1 MCSIMKNFDT
11 NTIVKFDISKSVAI
25 FGDRVYS
32 ILNYQNPFNRSNKL
46 GHITASGLVIRD
58 DKVLL
63 ILHPYLQ
70 SWFQPGGHIDDGESP
85 IDAAIRE
92 VREETG
98 FVCDLDSNDLE
109 PIDVDIHEIPS
120 NSKKGEAA
128 HLHID
133 LLYRLKVLRE
143 DKPVEDISTAWLS
156 FSQVESARIQRALA
170 KLSSKILK

>member
-1 MCSIMKNFDT
+1 MKIFDT
-11 NTIVKFDISKSVAI
+11 NSILNFDIRKSVAL

-32 ILNYQNPFNRSNKL
+32 VLNYQDPFKRSNKI
-46 GHITASGLVIRD
+46 GHFTASGLVIRD

-63 ILHPYLQ
+63 ILHPYLGR
-70 SWFQPGGHIDDGESP
+70 WFQPGGHIDDGESP

-92 VREETG
+92 VYEETG
-98 FVCDLDSNDLE
+98 FVCVLDPRNLE

-143 DKPVEDISTAWLS
+143 ERSSENISTAWLS
-156 FSQVESARIQRALA
+156 FDQVESARIQRVLA
-170 KLSSKILK
+170 KLSP

>member
-1 MCSIMKNFDT
+1 MNNQNIGFHIA
-11 NTIVKFDISKSVAI
+11 TILESPNP
-25 FGDRVYS
+25 YS
-32 ILNYQNPFNRSNKL
+32 RANKA

-63 ILHPYLQ
+63 ILHPYLK

-98 FVCDLDSNDLE
+98 FICALDSNDSK
-109 PIDVDIHEIPS
+109 PIDVDIHEIPL

-133 LLYRLKVLRE
+133 LLYRLRVLRE
-143 DKPVEDISTAWLS
+143 DKPSEDISTAWLP
-156 FSQVESARIQRALA
+156 FKQVESARIQRALA
-170 KLSSKILK
+170 KLSS